1 MGRGH
6 LSSSNGPLS
15 IIGVAVTPV
24 VMISANAILTSA
36 LSARHSNVADRLRTL
51 LAEYRRP
58 ETSDT
63 RRRSIASQAPLFERR
78 IAHLETANLMLFLAT
93 ACFVATVIVIS
104 VSSFA
109 VAASAA
115 ALPVFLTGVTLMLS
129 GVMAEVWELKSA
141 RETMRLE
148 LSSTL
153 ERQKS

>member
-1 MGRGH
+1 MTA
-6 LSSSNGPLS
+6 SNGPLS

-36 LSARHSNVADRLRTL
+36 LSARHSNVADRLRSL
-51 LAEYRRP
+51 LSEYRQP
-58 ETSDT
+58 ATT
-63 RRRSIASQAPLFERR
+63 APRRGSIAAQVPLFERR
-78 IAHLETANLMLFLAT
+78 IARLEAANLMLFLAT

-109 VAASAA
+109 LAASNA
-115 ALPVFLTGVTLMLS
+115 ALPIFLVGVVLMLS

-148 LSSTL
+148 NVTTV
-153 ERQKS
+153 ERGGS